1 MTELT
6 VSARFD
12 RLGDL
17 LRDIAIRAGLR
28 FRVVQI
34 DGTLV
39 FQVLPIVNRAETVRL
54 DIANRHLVSQS
65 VVTSAPQATRV
76 IVAGQGEGE
85 LRTLLERST
94 TDSQTAEA
102 DWGRRIEEWKD
113 QRQTDDTAE
122 LAAAGDQV
130 LAEGGFTGTS
140 VAAVPADDTMRLA
153 VDWNVG
159 DIITAVIEGQETTA
173 TVTEAT
179 IAVDSRGTRVTM
191 ALGDPLGFDTARA
204 LGSRLG
210 SAESRLANLERN
222 GSTFNGSYASLTGKP
237 TLGGAA
243 ALDVGTTAGTVAAG
257 DHGHTAAA
265 VGAVAGTVRLT
276 VAPSAPSSPV
286 TNDVWIDT
294 TATPV
299 VKVWSG
305 SAWV

>member
-28 FRVVQI
+28 FRVVQV
-34 DGTLV
+34 GTELV
-39 FQVLPIVNRAETVRL
+39 FQVLPIVNRSETVRL
-54 DIANRHLVSQS
+54 DIANRHLIRQN
-65 VVTSAPQATRV
+65 VVTTAPQATRV

-94 TDSQTAEA
+94 TDSQTAET

-113 QRQTDDTAE
+113 QRQTNDTTE

-140 VAAVPADDTMRLA
+140 VAAVPADDTVMRLA

-159 DIITAVIEGQETTA
+159 DVVTAVIEGQETTA
-173 TVTEAT
+173 AVTEAT
-179 IAVDSRGTRVTM
+179 ISAGPRGAWVTM
-191 ALGDPLGFDTARA
+191 ALGDPLGFDTSRA
-204 LGSRLG
+204 LAYRVGNT
-210 SAESRLANLERN
+210 ESRLSNLERN
-222 GSTFNGSYASLTGKP
+222 GSTFDGSYASLTGKP

-243 ALDVGTTAGTVAAG
+243 ALNVGTAPGTVAAG
-257 DHGHTAAA
+257 DHVHALTSLTG
-265 VGAVAGTVRLT
+265 LT
-276 VAPSAPSSPV
+276 VGPTAPGSPASGH
-286 TNDVWIDT
+286 VWVDT
-294 TATPV
+294 TGATV
-299 VKVWSG
+299 VKVWNG
-305 SAWV
+305 SSWA